1 MEAKR
6 RNIPDDGM
14 VGGIIFDEMAVQTD
28 IQISKSGD
36 IVEIVGFTDIGE
48 EGDLCHSLRKGNC
61 NKSLG
66 NHILQLLFL
75 GVTGFRFPFA
85 HFITD
90 NIQASELYGLFWR
103 AVKILW
109 TFGFKVLYTCMDGAV
124 CNRSFMHICVGG
136 NSYKDYKFISTS
148 PCTSLP
154 VVFMMD
160 VSHVLKKIRNNV
172 IKSGISAKCTRLLT
186 LPNDLTVQWQMFI
199 DCYRW
204 DQQNSL
210 QLHRKLSNEHL
221 FPDSQLK
228 MRNYL
233 AEDVLDKEML
243 NLMKVYRNSLGEK
256 GEILDGVIE
265 FLESTSKLVSIFRD
279 MRPVKVMTDEKFLT
293 LQNVSK
299 WFLQWE
305 AHIYDNKSLSK
316 KQMTKSLM
324 SNQCHEDIQ
333 SCIQGFI
340 MLCEKVL
347 HISPG
352 VYVTPGLIN
361 SDIIEN
367 IFNQQRST
375 YNGANTNPNVLQ
387 YRKTIN
393 NIILGQNTISR
404 KSNAGKSTAIPFSVE
419 MQQPEKRA
427 RKIQSTSTNSAP
439 KFNVIR
445 M

>member
-14 VGGIIFDEMAVQTD
+14 VGGIIFDKMALQSD

-48 EGDLCHSLRKGNC
+48 GDLCHSLRKGNC

-66 NHILQLLFL
+66 YHILQLLFL

-90 NIQASELYGLFWR
+90 NIQASEQYALFWR
-103 AVKILW
+103 AVKNLW

-124 CNRSFMHICVGG
+124 CTRSFMHICVGE
-136 NSYKDYKFISTS
+136 NSYKDYRFISTG

-186 LPNDLTVQWQMFI
+186 LPNDLTVQWHMFI

-243 NLMKVYRNSLGEK
+243 NLMKVNRNSQGENV
-256 GEILDGVIE
+256 EILDGAIE
-265 FLESTSKLVSIFRD
+265 FLENTSKLVSVFRD
-279 MRPVKVMTDEKFLT
+279 MRPVKVMTDERLLT
-293 LQNVSK
+293 LQNVSN
-299 WFLQWE
+299 WFL
-305 AHIYDNKSLSK
+305 H
-316 KQMTKSLM
+316 
-324 SNQCHEDIQ
+324 
-333 SCIQGFI
+333 
-340 MLCEKVL
+340 
-347 HISPG
+347 
-352 VYVTPGLIN
+352 
-361 SDIIEN
+361 
-367 IFNQQRST
+367 
-375 YNGANTNPNVLQ
+375 
-387 YRKTIN
+387 RK
-393 NIILGQNTISR
+393 SR
-404 KSNAGKSTAIPFSVE
+404 KENPQKLTQLSSRSHPRHLVGKRTAHKRHHHRHHKRQPGE
-419 MQQPEKRA
+419 QQFP
-427 RKIQSTSTNSAP
+427 IQVVTG
-439 KFNVIR
+439 
-445 M
+445 